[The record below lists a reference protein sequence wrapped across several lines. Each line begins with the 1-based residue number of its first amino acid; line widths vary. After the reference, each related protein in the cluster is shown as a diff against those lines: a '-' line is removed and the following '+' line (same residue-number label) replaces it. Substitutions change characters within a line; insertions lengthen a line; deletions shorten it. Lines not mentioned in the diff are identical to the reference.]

1 MMSLVTAEA
10 VVPLAVKSLY
20 NRRFVRLAERHG
32 SILIVQSL
40 GAYSLQV
47 NGCRG
52 RTGAEWADRRRLHS
66 RGASHDLDK
75 RPVRLAASDLLHDLV
90 RGISAGSNGN
100 LDGHAGN
107 IDGGF
112 LDGVGPADGSEV
124 DIKVVLAR

>member
-47 NGCRG
+47 NGV
-52 RTGAEWADRRRLHS
+52 ADVLGLNGLTAAVYTAA
-66 RGASHDLDK
+66 GASHDLDK
-75 RPVRLAASDLLHDLV
+75 RASPP
-90 RGISAGSNGN
+90 RR
-100 LDGHAGN
+100 
-107 IDGGF
+107 F
-112 LDGVGPADGSEV
+112 
-124 DIKVVLAR
+124 